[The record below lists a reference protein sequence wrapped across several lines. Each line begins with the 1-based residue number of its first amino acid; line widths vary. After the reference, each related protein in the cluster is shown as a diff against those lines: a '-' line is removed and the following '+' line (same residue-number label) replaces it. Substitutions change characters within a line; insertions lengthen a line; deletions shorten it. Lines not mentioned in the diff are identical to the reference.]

1 METMD
6 FGGAIKALKAGQKV
20 ARTGWNGKNMF
31 LTLAGGYSIPKDKL
45 RPGTHIT
52 AEFLEARGVDEMV
65 IVPHIDMWTA
75 QNNYVS
81 GWLAS
86 QTDMLAEDWIIIN

>member
-1 METMD
+1 MN
-6 FGGAIKALKAGQKV
+6 FGQAIEALKENKKV
-20 ARTGWNGKNMF
+20 TREGWNGKGMF
-31 LTLAGGYSIPKDKL
+31 LIKAGGYSVEKDKL
-45 RPGTHIT
+45 REGTHISK
-52 AEFLEARGVDEMV
+52 EFLESRGVDKMD

-86 QTDMLAEDWIIIN
+86 QTDMFAEDWMIVG